1 MRARLTKRRDERVK
15 GTSRAILMNLLK
27 VILLNPT
34 GIIVTRSD
42 QTKIVQKSLSYGTT
56 MTLTM
61 ILFYLGGIQICV
73 DYRSVM
79 SASQKLVGPPSPTA
93 PLSSPSSLPL
103 RETLME
109 ELFGPPSPSPSAPPS
124 PSPSAPSPVPLRMV
138 VNNVKTNHQLVF
150 KQEEVSIKDICD
162 EVKKF
167 RLRLYGNQKF
177 QEPVIKISK
186 FGVIK
191 SPKDET
197 LISLKEEQIECI
209 LNSPKAKKS
218 QKEID
223 EIKKRNKRIYE
234 RKFNSC
240 PIYKQKKFMEAQ
252 IKEKNMRK

>member
-15 GTSRAILMNLLK
+15 GTWRAILMNLLK

-42 QTKIVQKSLSYGTT
+42 QTKIVQKSLSYGTI

-150 KQEEVSIKDICD
+150 KQDEVSIKDICD

-167 RLRLYGNQKF
+167 RLCLYGNQKF
-177 QEPVIKISK
+177 QEPVIKISQ
-186 FGVIK
+186 FGVVR